1 MRASDVIQLSTRMFK
16 TRKMRTSLTILG
28 IGIGIGAIVFLVSLG
43 YGLQKALIEQI
54 TSSDALL
61 SLDVVQ
67 GEKTVLVLNNEVLSK
82 IKELPEVSEVAPMV
96 SLRGQILFE
105 GTTADSII
113 NITSNTFLKF
123 SGLKVEAGILMN
135 DQANEILISKAVAR
149 VFNIEDASGIIGKEV
164 SVSFLAVKTDESGQ
178 EDLDLIEQTGMFKI
192 AGVAGDEASSF
203 VFFPISKVADLTID
217 SYSQVKVRVNSTND
231 LDAVR
236 DKILDMGFAV
246 AALSDVVDQ
255 ANKIFR
261 ILQIILAVFGV
272 VALVVSAIGMFNTM
286 TIALMER
293 TQEVGIMKSLGAA
306 RWDIMYMFVTE
317 AMIMGFLGGV
327 GGLLVGFLGGEIF
340 NLLLNLLASRFGGKT
355 VDIFYTPLWFAT
367 TIMVFSTV
375 VGFVTGLWPARRA
388 ARLNP
393 LEAVRYK

>member
-1 MRASDVIQLSTRMFK
+1 MRAGDILQLSTRMFK
-16 TRKMRTSLTILG
+16 TRKMRTSLTVLG

-43 YGLQKALIEQI
+43 YGLQRALIEQI

-67 GEKTVLVLNNEVLSK
+67 GEKTVLVLNNDVLSE
-82 IKELPEVSEVAPMV
+82 IKEFPEVKEVAPMV

-105 GTTADSII
+105 GTTADSIV
-113 NITSNTFLKF
+113 NITSGEFLKL
-123 SGLKVEAGILMN
+123 SGLKVESGAIIN
-135 DQANEILISKAVAR
+135 DQANEVLISKAVAR
-149 VFNIEDASGIIGKEV
+149 VFNIEDAKSIIGKEV
-164 SVSFLAVKTDESGQ
+164 SVSFLAAKTDELGQ
-178 EDLDLIEQTGMFKI
+178 ESLDLIEQDGMFKI
-192 AGVAGDEASSF
+192 VGVVEDESSSF
-203 VFFPISKVADLTID
+203 VFFPISKVAGLTID
-217 SYSQVKVRVNSTND
+217 SYSQFKVRVNGTGD
-231 LDAVR
+231 LDVVR
-236 DKILDMGFAV
+236 NKILDMGFAV

-255 ANKIFR
+255 ANKIFG

-293 TQEVGIMKSLGAA
+293 TQEVGIMKSLGAT

-317 AMIMGFLGGV
+317 AMIMGFLGGAV
-327 GGLLVGFLGGEIF
+327 GLAVGILGGEAF
-340 NLLLNLLASRFGGKT
+340 NLLLNLLANRFGGKT
-355 VDIFYTPLWFAT
+355 VDIFYTPIWFST
-367 TIMVFSTV
+367 TIMIFSTI
-375 VGFVTGLWPARRA
+375 VGFITGLWPARRA